1 MDKIN
6 FENEKMYLITMSVMK
21 NLFNKGLV
29 SKEEY
34 SEIDTIFQEKYSPT
48 LGSLFTEIA

>member
-1 MDKIN
+1 MENVN
-6 FENEKMYLITMSVMK
+6 FENEKMYLITMSVMR

-34 SEIDTIFQEKYSPT
+34 SEIDTIFQDKYSPS